1 MTAPPTRPR
10 EPPAQLSMTPS
21 YLGLTVALLLS
32 QTVSSQSDFIEIDGE
47 EEVVREPR
55 QVSHHEGSGWDFTS
69 DDEDTVREYG
79 STNIVSSRVIP
90 IASSPLFNYPGS
102 GATTN
107 SYRTPGLRSSQ
118 PGVRA
123 TRGPAQPARP
133 SRLNSYYPDL
143 RTEGSGGGEEVISSI
158 GYHED
163 SDLISP
169 TRSQHLPGQPSSLG
183 PVLPHQTSPRPSN
196 HEPFIGSRLDKV
208 PLTSGKS
215 SR

>member
-1 MTAPPTRPR
+1 
-10 EPPAQLSMTPS
+10 MTPS
-21 YLGLTVALLLS
+21 YLRLTLTLFFSLTVA
-32 QTVSSQSDFIEIDGE
+32 SQSDLIEIDGE
-47 EEVVREPR
+47 EEAGREPR

-90 IASSPLFNYPGS
+90 IASSPMFSYPGS
-102 GATTN
+102 GPSTN
-107 SYRTPGLRSSQ
+107 SYRTPGLRSEL

-143 RTEGSGGGEEVISSI
+143 RTEGSGGGDSVISSI

-169 TRSQHLPGQPSSLG
+169 TRSQDLPGQPSSLV
-183 PVLPHQTSPRPSN
+183 PVSPHQTSSRPSN

-215 SR
+215 SRYEREVWQTSKYF

>member
-1 MTAPPTRPR
+1 
-10 EPPAQLSMTPS
+10 MTPS
-21 YLGLTVALLLS
+21 YLRLTLTLFFSLTVA
-32 QTVSSQSDFIEIDGE
+32 SQSDLIEIDGE
-47 EEVVREPR
+47 EEAGREPR

-123 TRGPAQPARP
+123 TRGPARP

-183 PVLPHQTSPRPSN
+183 PVMPHQTSSRPAN